1 MQNISPLAPDPQAQ
15 NYANRLDNLLS
26 ESGAPINNRS
36 MIYSAPAVP
45 QQQMPQQPMTNIT
58 PTTNPQLAVNPA
70 SIPTTQSYAAQAVAS
85 SQEPIPT
92 MVPPRNP
99 QMTLSAAVQGS
110 AEPTA
115 PAVGSTA
122 TMPGQAPLPNA
133 AMMAGTPMPQPMPQQ
148 MPQPM
153 PQQMPQ
159 PMPQQMPIA
168 QPAPAPMPQQMP
180 QPMPQQMPTP
190 APMPEP
196 QPAPVP
202 IPTPTPMPATP
213 EPVPAPS
220 PAPAPAP
227 APAPSAPAEPQTPVN
242 SNPPAPAPDAQ
253 PMADLSTKKVAPKP
267 NPLSNLSPEMI
278 QQIVK
283 ATKVNTVLED
293 DETVETIKPAYI
305 TELEQDLSAD
315 MNNEDAGQSKMAA
328 LMSNELKDDEV
339 TIEASKIERPKEV
352 ALEPEPEVELPDV
365 LKGALENVAT
375 DNPNV
380 NYATDEEIAE
390 AEAEAEAEAAAA
402 AEAAKK
408 AQENGETTSTI
419 GEASFMDT
427 DAQANNEGDGLGAT
441 GPQMAAQ

>member
-92 MVPPRNP
+92 MIPPRNP

-133 AMMAGTPMPQPMPQQ
+133 AMMAGTPIPQPMPQQ

-153 PQQMPQ
+153 PEP
-159 PMPQQMPIA
+159 
-168 QPAPAPMPQQMP
+168 
-180 QPMPQQMPTP
+180 MPTP

-202 IPTPTPMPATP
+202 IPTPTPMPAAP

-220 PAPAPAP
+220 PAPAP

-267 NPLSNLSPEMI
+267 NPLNNLSPEMI

-352 ALEPEPEVELPDV
+352 APEPEPEVELPDV
-365 LKGALENVAT
+365 LKGVLENVAT

>member
-133 AMMAGTPMPQPMPQQ
+133 AMMAGTPMPQQMPQQ

-153 PQQMPQ
+153 PQ
-159 PMPQQMPIA
+159 PMPQQMPIT

-180 QPMPQQMPTP
+180 QPMPQQMPQQMPTP

-202 IPTPTPMPATP
+202 IPTPTPMSVAP

-227 APAPSAPAEPQTPVN
+227 PQCLVLLPNHRHRLIATL
-242 SNPPAPAPDAQ
+242 Q
-253 PMADLSTKKVAPKP
+253 HRHQMLSRWLIWAPKK
-267 NPLSNLSPEMI
+267 SR
-278 QQIVK
+278 
-283 ATKVNTVLED
+283 
-293 DETVETIKPAYI
+293 
-305 TELEQDLSAD
+305 
-315 MNNEDAGQSKMAA
+315 QSRTHWTTCRQKWFNK
-328 LMSNELKDDEV
+328 S
-339 TIEASKIERPKEV
+339 SKR
-352 ALEPEPEVELPDV
+352 LRLT
-365 LKGALENVAT
+365 L
-375 DNPNV
+375 
-380 NYATDEEIAE
+380 Y
-390 AEAEAEAEAAAA
+390 
-402 AEAAKK
+402 
-408 AQENGETTSTI
+408 
-419 GEASFMDT
+419 
-427 DAQANNEGDGLGAT
+427 
-441 GPQMAAQ
+441 